1 MLNKNVPLFQQ
12 GLKTK
17 IMTRSSKVI
26 LSIVL
31 TTSAI
36 ATTSIAAYYV
46 HPTLGCTKATIETD
60 HYVQDL
66 RARGIW

>member
-1 MLNKNVPLFQQ
+1 
-12 GLKTK
+12 
-17 IMTRSSKVI
+17 MTRSSKVI

-46 HPTLGCTKATIETD
+46 HPTLACTKAFDSD

-66 RARGIW
+66 RARGIR

>member
-1 MLNKNVPLFQQ
+1 MLNKNVALFQQ

-46 HPTLGCTKATIETD
+46 HPTLACTKAFDSD

-66 RARGIW
+66 RARGIR

>member
-1 MLNKNVPLFQQ
+1 
-12 GLKTK
+12 
-17 IMTRSSKVI
+17 MTRASKI
-26 LSIVL
+26 TLSIVL
-31 TTSAI
+31 ATSAV

-46 HPTLGCTKATIETD
+46 HPTLVCTEATIDTD